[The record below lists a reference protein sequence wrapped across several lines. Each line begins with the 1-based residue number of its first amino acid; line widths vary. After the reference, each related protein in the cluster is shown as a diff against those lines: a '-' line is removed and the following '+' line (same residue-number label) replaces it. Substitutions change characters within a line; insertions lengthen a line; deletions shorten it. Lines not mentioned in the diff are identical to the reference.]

1 MTCLIVRDLQLG
13 HIQATGIGDAM
24 EIFVDFGLFELLAAI
39 GLAALSRTIYSRRI
53 AGILFVVISVAAP
66 AVLVVLTNSA
76 ERWIAVICLA
86 TTLVNVA
93 VVAAVLQSGKVP
105 QLKFPKVMHDRGRL
119 RPAWVS
125 RWIHS
130 SVRSMQTASSDAAVS
145 PNKDVAG
152 PAA

>member
-1 MTCLIVRDLQLG
+1 
-13 HIQATGIGDAM
+13 M

-39 GLAALSRTIYSRRI
+39 GLAALSRTIYSRRL
-53 AGILFVVISVAAP
+53 AGILFLVISVAAP
-66 AVLVVLTNSA
+66 AVLVVVTNSA
-76 ERWIAVICLA
+76 QRWIAVVCLA

-105 QLKFPKVMHDRGRL
+105 QLQFPKVMHERRRL
-119 RPAWVS
+119 RPAWMS
-125 RWIHS
+125 RSMHS
-130 SVRSMQTASSDAAVS
+130 NVPYMQTASSEPALS